1 VSFKSLLPQP
11 ARVVLRATLWLAI
24 LGVGFSLPACTSP
37 TSPSAR
43 VEFATIDVRTG
54 TGIEAEQGKF
64 VMVNYTGW
72 LYDPTHPEGKGEQ
85 FDASPPGQPFVFP
98 LGGLVVIGGWDRGVV
113 GMKVGG
119 LRRLIIPASLGY
131 GREGAGSRIPPN
143 ASLVFE
149 IELLAVS

>member
-1 VSFKSLLPQP
+1 
-11 ARVVLRATLWLAI
+11 
-24 LGVGFSLPACTSP
+24 
-37 TSPSAR
+37 
-43 VEFATIDVRTG
+43 
-54 TGIEAEQGKF
+54 
-64 VMVNYTGW
+64 
-72 LYDPTHPEGKGEQ
+72 
-85 FDASPPGQPFVFP
+85 VFP